1 MRIVLPPIINQYYNV
16 GLEGNGANIN
26 YSQTKVQPP
35 PVIAAG
41 ATLPAIVA
49 SCTITTHGGPVQ
61 ITAYGDAFNPSGG
74 INGVLNIYRGSTPI
88 GHRVFFEGDGNHEN
102 QAFSLSVI
110 DEVQDPGTYVYSLKL
125 VAVSGAVTFGETDGP
140 VIYAV
145 ELQNIIG
152 PKGDTGESGPRGL
165 VGVQGAQGSQG
176 SQGQQG
182 QQGSQGIN
190 GVQGVQGP
198 LGGAAITCVAAPVAD
213 HSPGAVGQIALLENA
228 FYMYVTNVASG
239 VSGWVR
245 WDIKTGGGFN
255 KLQ

>member
-16 GLEGNGANIN
+16 GLDGNGANIN
-26 YSQTKVQPP
+26 YSQTKVQTP

-165 VGVQGAQGSQG
+165 VGAQG

-182 QQGSQGIN
+182 SQGT
-190 GVQGVQGP
+190 QGP
-198 LGGAAITCVAAPVAD
+198 LAGAAITCVAAPVAD